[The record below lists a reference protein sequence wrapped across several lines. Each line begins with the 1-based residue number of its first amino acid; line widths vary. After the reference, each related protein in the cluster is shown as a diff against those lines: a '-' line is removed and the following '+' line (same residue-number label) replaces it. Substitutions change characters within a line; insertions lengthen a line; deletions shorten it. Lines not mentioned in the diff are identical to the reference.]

1 MLSSRARASSLAFAF
16 IVGLAPGWVAA
27 QTAPDT
33 FRSDV
38 AGAIQRALDV
48 SPEVD
53 VVRAERDYA
62 AARRDLALASRFATD
77 FNLQTAH
84 AVAPG
89 LKNLPEGVPSEE
101 YYLYPEVRNDWE
113 DVRPLNR
120 FEADLIQPLY
130 TWGQLSGSIRAARKG
145 VDVEEA
151 SIAEKQLEVAL
162 RTGELYYGLLLARQL
177 SRLTDRAGDVVDQAQ
192 REIERLLEAG
202 AEDVDD
208 ADLFQVRITEQEFRR
223 RVVEVEQA
231 MATAQS
237 AVRRQL
243 FLPDGAVIVPEDL
256 VLEPIPF
263 VLDSLERYQQLALD
277 HRPEIQQA
285 RAGIEAREALLR
297 VARSDYF
304 PKLFLA
310 VQSHLTLSHGRFRQP
325 NPYVNDPYRGRALRA
340 GLGLRLPL
348 NFAQT
353 RAKVEQ
359 SAAELNE
366 VHHQLRA
373 ARQLILF
380 EVEEAYRNVVTA
392 RAAVES
398 LDEALTISQEWLRTE
413 QINFDLDLG
422 DTENL
427 VRAVQ
432 TSLELEAG
440 YYEQVRRYNVAVL
453 RLLDAAG
460 VLVDAARRGS
470 LASL

>member
-89 LKNLPEGVPSEE
+89 LKNLPEGVPPDE

-177 SRLTDRAGDVVDQAQ
+177 SRLTDRAGAVVDQAQ

-202 AEDVDD
+202 PEDVDD

-243 FLPDGAVIVPEDL
+243 FLPDVGQEELPANGTLRRGHGLLHLHDAAAEFLLGDAHLEKIRIVYILRSRFEQPLDLSLRLVDHGTSPIRQARELAGQQEAVIQLTGAKGDFQL
-256 VLEPIPF
+256 LLGDRCLLDIHPF
-263 VLDSLERYQQLALD
+263 SRGPDATAELPPCVERLDEVSLEA
-277 HRPEIQQA
+277 IQ
-285 RAGIEAREALLR
+285 GPNIFPV
-297 VARSDYF
+297 VA
-304 PKLFLA
+304 
-310 VQSHLTLSHGRFRQP
+310 
-325 NPYVNDPYRGRALRA
+325 
-340 GLGLRLPL
+340 
-348 NFAQT
+348 
-353 RAKVEQ
+353 
-359 SAAELNE
+359 
-366 VHHQLRA
+366 
-373 ARQLILF
+373 
-380 EVEEAYRNVVTA
+380 
-392 RAAVES
+392 
-398 LDEALTISQEWLRTE
+398 
-413 QINFDLDLG
+413 
-422 DTENL
+422 NL
-427 VRAVQ
+427 
-432 TSLELEAG
+432 
-440 YYEQVRRYNVAVL
+440 
-453 RLLDAAG
+453 
-460 VLVDAARRGS
+460 
-470 LASL
+470 